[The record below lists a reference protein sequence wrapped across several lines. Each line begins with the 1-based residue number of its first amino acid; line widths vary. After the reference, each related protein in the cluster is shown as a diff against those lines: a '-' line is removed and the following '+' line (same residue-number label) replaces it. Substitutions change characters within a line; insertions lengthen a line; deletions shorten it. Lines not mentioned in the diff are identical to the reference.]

1 MLILKTKMIKAKEVE
16 IEEIAA
22 GSLVIDID
30 SNNDSNNDS
39 NDSFENI
46 SYWLN
51 LRSFSDCLVDSPR
64 EELEDVLFYS

>member
-1 MLILKTKMIKAKEVE
+1 MRKAKEVE

-30 SNNDSNNDS
+30 SNI
-39 NDSFENI
+39 DSFENI

-64 EELEDVLFYS
+64 EELEDLLFYS

>member
-1 MLILKTKMIKAKEVE
+1 MKNSKMRKAKEIE

-30 SNNDSNNDS
+30 SNIDSNI
-39 NDSFENI
+39 DSFENI

-51 LRSFSDCLVDSPR
+51 LRSFSDCLVHDVR
-64 EELEDVLFYS
+64 EELEEVLFYS

>member
-1 MLILKTKMIKAKEVE
+1 MKNSKMRKAKEIE

-30 SNNDSNNDS
+30 SNI
-39 NDSFENI
+39 DSFENI

-51 LRSFSDCLVDSPR
+51 LRSFSDCLVHGVR
-64 EELEDVLFYS
+64 EELEEILFYS